1 MSVKES
7 ISLDKSIGNT
17 LYWEAEFKE
26 MKNSRIASEPY
37 DGIVEDLPPRYQEVS
52 CHIIFDVK
60 MGDNFCRIV
69 RMVAVGH
76 KTTTPSS
83 LTYSSVVSRYS
94 LRIALTLS
102 ALSY

>member
-37 DGIVEDLPPRYQEVS
+37 DGSVEYLPPRYQEVS

-60 MGDNFCRIV
+60 MGENFRRKYRKI
-69 RMVAVGH
+69 AGGH
-76 KTTTPSS
+76 KTTTPYS
-83 LTYSSVVSRYS
+83 LTYLVV
-94 LRIALTLS
+94 LS
-102 ALSY
+102 W